1 MSFLNDLAFGKIH
14 PHTLNDSRLAPVPES
29 VIMSQT
35 LHDQDLY
42 DWSMQTAWLLREGRY
57 AEIDTLHLAEEVE
70 SMGKSERRAVGGR

>member
-1 MSFLNDLAFGKIH
+1 
-14 PHTLNDSRLAPVPES
+14 
-29 VIMSQT
+29 MSQT